1 MAFETLLVHIAAIA
15 PAGGSVADAVRYS
28 LHAGEETGQ
37 MLLFAICI
45 YLVLLRRQW
54 MKRHEEDESPET
66 TRASHKS

>member
-1 MAFETLLVHIAAIA
+1 MAFETLLVHIAEIA
-15 PAGGSVADAVRYS
+15 PAGGSVAEACRHS
-28 LHAGEETGQ
+28 LHAGKETGQ

-45 YLVLLRRQW
+45 YLVWLRRQW